1 MNDGCRPACERVVF
15 YVLPAIR
22 AQLARV
28 LVKEYGVPQQK
39 VAELMGL
46 TSAAV
51 SQYINSKRGA
61 ELALSNSVME
71 HIHEC
76 AQQMLSREA
85 EKDYICKICHLI
97 QSEGIILKEDE

>member
-15 YVLPAIR
+15 YILPAIR

-61 ELALSNSVME
+61 ELALSSSVME
-71 HIHEC
+71 HIHAC
-76 AQQMLSREA
+76 ARQMLSRNVE
-85 EKDYICKICHLI
+85 EGYICKICHLI
-97 QSEGIILKEDE
+97 QSEGIILKDDE